1 VFVAWQQ
8 QQQHQQQQHQFLLQ
22 QHQQQH
28 TLLFDH
34 QHHQQLQ
41 RQQQQQQQQMQQLQE
56 AQLLQAQHQAQQE
69 QYQQQQLQDAHQIQV
84 HLQAQREQQQQTY
97 DLTLQP
103 FASGDSSHDQFDLQ
117 AFYEH
122 LDSPHGQEL
131 LSSFDFQAQTKNP
144 FELGVMLDL
153 PDEDGLALSGGSL
166 PPLSPPLIAASSSRR
181 QALVRTMLAH
191 HYDPNT
197 SPGAHDIPALIRR
210 ARYTQVQHARR
221 CGPRPA
227 RDISTA
233 AYYEQHCRRAEP
245 VVAADAENAVGASR

>member
-1 VFVAWQQ
+1 
-8 QQQHQQQQHQFLLQ
+8 
-22 QHQQQH
+22 
-28 TLLFDH
+28 
-34 QHHQQLQ
+34 
-41 RQQQQQQQQMQQLQE
+41 
-56 AQLLQAQHQAQQE
+56 
-69 QYQQQQLQDAHQIQV
+69 
-84 HLQAQREQQQQTY
+84 
-97 DLTLQP
+97 
-103 FASGDSSHDQFDLQ
+103 
-117 AFYEH
+117 
-122 LDSPHGQEL
+122 
-131 LSSFDFQAQTKNP
+131 
-144 FELGVMLDL
+144 VMLDL

-245 VVAADAENAVGASR
+245 VVAADAENAVGGSRRPPVACQCRHVQGPLLLLWVDSVLPSPAACGACVSVCPCVCASVCVSIGPSV